1 MEKETWLSRLK
12 TLSTDGKA
20 RKWIIAA
27 GLLGMALIFLSEFW
41 PSSTQTSSAG
51 KTLTSEE
58 FVQKLEQRL
67 TEVVGNID
75 GAGQNRVMVTLENG
89 VQYVYATEQKTGSNR
104 VEDTG
109 DSSNRLS
116 QQDDSEESVIVVD
129 AEDGRKGLLVTE
141 LEPIVKGVVVVC
153 EGGDQEDVQQR
164 VSQAVTTALNITSK
178 RVYVTKLS
186 T

>member
-1 MEKETWLSRLK
+1 MEKETWLGRLK
-12 TLSTDGKA
+12 ALGTDGKA
-20 RKWIIAA
+20 RKWLIAA

-41 PSSTQTSSAG
+41 PSSTQTASTGNS
-51 KTLTSEE
+51 LTSEE

-67 TEVVGNID
+67 TEVVSNID

-104 VEDTG
+104 VEDS
-109 DSSNRLS
+109 DDNSNRIS
-116 QQDDSEESVIVVD
+116 QQDDSEQSVIVVD
-129 AEDGRKGLLVTE
+129 AENGRNGLLVTE

-153 EGGDQEDVQQR
+153 EGGDREDVQQR
-164 VSQAVTTALNITSK
+164 VSDAVTTALNITSK

>member
-1 MEKETWLSRLK
+1 M
-12 TLSTDGKA
+12 
-20 RKWIIAA
+20 
-27 GLLGMALIFLSEFW
+27 
-41 PSSTQTSSAG
+41 
-51 KTLTSEE
+51 
-58 FVQKLEQRL
+58 
-67 TEVVGNID
+67 VGNID